1 MALDEIDQLTN
12 DVSNLDGRIGSVRE
26 DMDEGFAEL
35 RYGLRN
41 FEERIN
47 ELENTLKLIEGKT
60 QELTYVVQKLIDIAN
75 L

>member
-12 DVSNLDGRIGSVRE
+12 DVSNLDDRIGSVRE

-47 ELENTLKLIEGKT
+47 ELENTLKLIENKT
-60 QELTYVVQKLIDIAN
+60 HELEYVAQKLIDVAN